1 LVAPGNQASKGDIM
15 KRRISMLVVI
25 LCLAIVFPGFLAEVS
40 GQAEPFYKGKTIRIM
55 VGSTAGGF
63 YDRWARLFARHMPKY
78 IPGQPEIIA
87 QNMPG
92 AGSVIATNH
101 VYNVGKPDGLTL
113 AMPLNSVYVDQLVGR
128 KEVQFDL
135 RKFHWIGS
143 PAVESVIFYMRTDT
157 PYRSIA
163 DIIKAKEPPKCGST
177 GTASSDYILSKV
189 LEEMV
194 GAKFNTVHGYP
205 GGTEIDLAVEKGE
218 VVCRAHSTSA
228 HFGREPFD
236 SWHKR
241 GFDRHIV
248 QTARKR
254 DSRAADVPT
263 LQEVFDQYKV
273 PANGRRVAQV
283 VLAAGDFGR
292 PMMVTPGTPPER
304 IKILRDA
311 YVKTLNDPEVVAEAK
326 KGRMDI
332 EPTPGEELESLVKE
346 IFDSPPDVLERVKKL
361 LAN

>member
-1 LVAPGNQASKGDIM
+1 M
-15 KRRISMLVVI
+15 KREI
-25 LCLAIVFPGFLAEVS
+25 GFLLAFFVACLFS
-40 GQAEPFYKGKTIRIM
+40 LATRDGLQAQEPFYKGKTIRIV

-63 YDRWARLFARHMPKY
+63 YDRWARLLAKFMGKY

-87 QNMPG
+87 QNMAG

-101 VYNVGKPDGLTL
+101 VFNVAKPDGLTVV
-113 AMPLNSVYVDQLVGR
+113 MPLNSIYVDQLAGR
-128 KEVQFDL
+128 KEAQFDL

-143 PAVESVIFYMRTDT
+143 PAVEAVILYMRVDA

-163 DIIKAKEPPKCGST
+163 DIIKAKEPPKCGGT
-177 GTASSDYILSKV
+177 GTASSDYILAKV
-189 LEEMV
+189 LEQTV
-194 GAKFNTVHGYP
+194 GAKINNVLGYA
-205 GGTEIDLAVEKGE
+205 GGTEIDIAVEKGE
-218 VVCRAHSTSA
+218 VICRAHSVSA

-236 SWHKR
+236 SWHKK
-241 GFDRHIV
+241 GFDRHLI
-248 QTARKR
+248 QTSRKR

-263 LQEVFDQYKV
+263 VHELFDEYKV
-273 PANGRRVAQV
+273 PASSRRVAQA

-304 IKILRDA
+304 VKILRDA
-311 YVKTLNDPEVVAEAK
+311 YQRALKDPDLQDEAK
-326 KGRMDI
+326 KSRMDV
-332 EPTPGEELESLVKE
+332 EPTAGEELEGLVKE

>member
-1 LVAPGNQASKGDIM
+1 MNKRALGLTLILFFSTMLPGTA
-15 KRRISMLVVI
+15 
-25 LCLAIVFPGFLAEVS
+25 AEVRA
-40 GQAEPFYKGKTIRIM
+40 QAEPVYKGKTIRI
-55 VGSTAGGF
+55 VIGSTPGGF
-63 YDRWARLFARHMPKY
+63 YDRWARLFARHMGKY
-78 IPGQPEIIA
+78 IPGQPEIVA

-92 AGSVIATNH
+92 AGSVIAANH
-101 VYNVGKPDGLTL
+101 VFSVGKPDGLTI

-143 PAVESVIFYMRTDT
+143 PAVESVIMYMRADT

-189 LEEMV
+189 LEEAV
-194 GAKFNTVHGYP
+194 GAKFNTVQGYP
-205 GGTEIDLAVEKGE
+205 GGSEIDLAAEKGE

-236 SWHKR
+236 TWHKK

-248 QTARKR
+248 QTSRKR
-254 DSRAADVPT
+254 DARAADVPT
-263 LQEVFDQYKV
+263 THEIFDQYKV
-273 PANGRRVAQV
+273 PANNRRVAQV

-292 PMMVTPGTPPER
+292 PLMVTPGTPPER
-304 IKILRDA
+304 VKILRDA
-311 YVKTLNDPEVVAEAK
+311 FVKTLNDPDVLAEAK
-326 KGRMDI
+326 KARMDV
-332 EPTPGEELESLVKE
+332 EPTSGEELESLVKE
-346 IFDSPPDVLERVKKL
+346 IFDSPPEVLDRVRKIL
-361 LAN
+361 GS